1 MLRFM
6 ACVIMLFAFHISR
19 AGQLPQTD
27 STLTL
32 SHDDITVTLTMPESW
47 IVSEAEAQS
56 AESAY
61 VGGTNFQQ
69 VRMRLDA
76 PDAFLYGS
84 LPEENRIVALLESL
98 KATLPYT
105 ENYDPQLMSEVY
117 RFQWDEYPAALFV
130 AYRQGD
136 PISHYLQWM
145 GVELEAETLL
155 LIQFETTLPPQ
166 EPPRPTILAQ
176 FASIRASLT
185 VNGESLDPAGPRVAL
200 TRVTDPY
207 SLTGPVV
214 AALKLHGGAEVRLA
228 APPNWFR
235 RNMTDSPD
243 FPTTFFY
250 EDDWRG
256 IEEGDPL
263 DGALIQV
270 SLISEARILAQLEQ
284 NELPESLVVVYSQF
298 LQNNTYA
305 EIQVGEWVDFVWG
318 ESPARVVGVRY
329 PVEYSAHAEGTLQQV
344 ILVEIDGGLL
354 MLTLYAPENQWD
366 SALSLWQTVL
376 SSTVING
383 TVLPVDPLLQALEQ
397 IEMP

>member
-1 MLRFM
+1 M
-6 ACVIMLFAFHISR
+6 
-19 AGQLPQTD
+19 Q
-27 STLTL
+27 TLTL
-32 SHDDITVTLTMPESW
+32 SHNDITVSLAVPESW
-47 IVSEAEAQS
+47 IAQEQTLPNEAEAQS
-56 AESAY
+56 ADSAY

-69 VRMRLDA
+69 VRVRLDT
-76 PDAFLYGS
+76 PSVFLYGD
-84 LPEENRIVALLESL
+84 LPEENRIVALMESL
-98 KATLPYT
+98 KAALPYT
-105 ENYDPQLMSEVY
+105 EGYDPQLISEVY
-117 RFQWDEYPAALFV
+117 RFQWDRYPAALFV

-136 PISHYLQWM
+136 PISHYLQWI
-145 GVELEAETLL
+145 GVEIESDSLL
-155 LIQFETTLPPQ
+155 LIQFETTLPPH

-176 FASIRASLT
+176 FAAMRASIT
-185 VNGESLDPAGPRVAL
+185 VNGKALDPAGPRIAL

-214 AALKLHGGAEVRLA
+214 AALKLNGGAEVRLA

-235 RNMTDSPD
+235 RNMTENPD

-270 SLISEARILAQLEQ
+270 SLISEARILAQFEQ
-284 NELPESLVVVYSQF
+284 NELPEALVVAYSQF

-305 EIQVGEWVDFVWG
+305 EIQVGTWIDFTWG
-318 ESPARVVGVRY
+318 DVPARIVGVRY
-329 PVEYSAHAEGTLQQV
+329 PVNYSAHAGGTLQQV

-366 SALSLWQTVL
+366 SALSVWQTVL

-383 TVLPVDPLLQALEQ
+383 TVLPIDPLLQVLEQ
-397 IEMP
+397 MEMP